1 LSGWRPPKQSRS
13 VIGIWPRAGSR
24 PEAIPT
30 GESLSDILQGLERD
44 ILRILTRTL
53 ITEPIAAGIR
63 GGIKGDETSAGGL
76 EGLLNKAFGTG
87 GLIFGE
93 DQAEEPTITRVD
105 SEIADQATTS
115 LLALG
120 DAGDTTGA
128 LLTGSLSEGAAK
140 AGIETLTQASTS
152 AVATTQLGELAIAAG
167 AAAAALQ
174 ALLATAG
181 TGGAGGGGGGPLGLL
196 SNIPGVGQFLTPV
209 LGNSVTGGFG
219 TSNPLAAGFSGNPHF
234 AAGGPVSGPGG
245 STGDRIP
252 AFLSDGEF
260 VVSARAARRHRRLLA
275 LINAGITPPA
285 FATGGQVPPF
295 QRFANADMTPSS
307 ARPAAGP
314 QAAPDAFMRPI
325 VVNINNPTSVPEIQ
339 RGIAQI
345 RGSLREMLD
354 RAQRRDS

>member
-115 LLALG
+115 LL
-120 DAGDTTGA
+120 
-128 LLTGSLSEGAAK
+128 
-140 AGIETLTQASTS
+140 
-152 AVATTQLGELAIAAG
+152 AAG